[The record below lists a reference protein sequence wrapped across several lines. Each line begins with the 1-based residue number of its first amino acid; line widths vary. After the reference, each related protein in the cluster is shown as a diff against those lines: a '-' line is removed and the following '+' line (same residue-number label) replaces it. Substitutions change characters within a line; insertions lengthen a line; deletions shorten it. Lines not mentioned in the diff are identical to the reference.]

1 MLVIS
6 TIYTPI
12 FHIGKILLILN
23 CFSSNLNRNIT
34 ELVIDTLLMVNI
46 KNNKLNI
53 IKKLKNRRQ
62 LFDNALYNLRIAYY
76 KNKFG
81 YSQVLFM
88 GSVPRINHLLAIV
101 SWVWSRIS
109 LFFWITFRH
118 QLQANVTYS
127 TDITTRVKVFQL
139 CRSTTLFSKTC

>member
-1 MLVIS
+1 M
-6 TIYTPI
+6 YTPI

-23 CFSSNLNRNIT
+23 CLSSNLNRNIT
-34 ELVIDTLLMVNI
+34 ELVIDTFKKVNI

-53 IKKLKNRRQ
+53 IIKKKLKYIKQ
-62 LFDNALYNLRIAYY
+62 LLTKGLYNLRIAYY

-101 SWVWSRIS
+101 S
-109 LFFWITFRH
+109 
-118 QLQANVTYS
+118 
-127 TDITTRVKVFQL
+127 
-139 CRSTTLFSKTC
+139 

>member
-1 MLVIS
+1 MLVVS
-6 TIYTPI
+6 TTYTPI

-34 ELVIDTLLMVNI
+34 ELVIDTPLKMVNI

-53 IKKLKNRRQ
+53 IIKKLKYIRQ
-62 LFDNALYNLRIAYY
+62 FFDKALYNLRIAYY

-81 YSQVLFM
+81 YSQVLFV

-101 SWVWSRIS
+101 S
-109 LFFWITFRH
+109 
-118 QLQANVTYS
+118 
-127 TDITTRVKVFQL
+127 
-139 CRSTTLFSKTC
+139 